1 MSLKN
6 AKEYL
11 KKFGLDNKVKEF
23 DTSSATVK
31 EAALALNCKEAEI
44 AKTLSFLVGGKP
56 ILIVTAGNRKIDN
69 AKYKAIFQEKAK
81 MLKADEVEPLIGH
94 KVGGVCPF
102 GINNGVDV
110 YLDISLKD
118 FDIIYPACGS
128 SNSAVKLT
136 IKELEDAS
144 NYKEWIDVC
153 KIREEG

>member
-1 MSLKN
+1 MAIDKVR
-6 AKEYL
+6 KYL
-11 KKFGLDNKVKEF
+11 KKFNKDEDILEF
-23 DTSSATVK
+23 SVSSATVK
-31 EAALALNCKEAEI
+31 DAAIAIGCDEANI
-44 AKTLSFLVGGKP
+44 AKTMSFIVYEQP
-56 ILIVTAGNRKIDN
+56 ILIVVAGDKKIDN
-69 AKYKAIFQEKAK
+69 SKFKQAFNCKAK
-81 MLKADEVEPLIGH
+81 MIPSENLGELIGH
-94 KVGGVCPF
+94 EAGGVCPF

>member
-31 EAALALNCKEAEI
+31 EAALALNCNEAEI